1 MAIETDV
8 TALDDPRIAPYRALS
23 DPPALRASGLFV
35 VEGRLVVRSLV
46 DHSAFS
52 PHSLLL
58 TRSARASLSNVLP
71 RLPATTPVYL
81 VEQALMNDV
90 AGFQIHRG
98 CLALA
103 HRPEMPDMASLD
115 LTACRRLLV
124 LEGVN
129 NPDNVGGLFRNA
141 AAFGVDAVVLGPGC
155 GDPLYRKA
163 IRTSMGASLIVPFVG
178 AGEWPAALERLASA
192 GLRVVALTPS
202 PEAPA
207 LHELSGAG
215 APLAL
220 LVGAEGDGLS
230 PAALATAEER
240 ARISMTTQ
248 VDSLNVATAA
258 AIALYHFATRTR
270 QPPVD

>member
-8 TALDDPRIAPYRALS
+8 AALDDPRIAPYRALS

-46 DHSAFS
+46 HHSPFR

-58 TRSARASLSNVLP
+58 TPSARAGLADVLP
-71 RLPATTPVYL
+71 CLPATTPVYV

-103 HRPEMPDMASLD
+103 HRPERRDLASLD

-141 AAFGVDAVVLGPGC
+141 AAFGVHAVVLGPRC

-163 IRTSMGASLIVPFVG
+163 IRTSMGASLIVPFVE
-178 AGEWPAALERLASA
+178 AGEWPTALDQIASA
-192 GLRVVALTPS
+192 GTRVIALTPDGDA
-202 PEAPA
+202 PELAA
-207 LHELSGAG
+207 LVDTGV
-215 APLAL
+215 PVAL
-220 LVGAEGDGLS
+220 LLGAEGEGLS
-230 PAALATAEER
+230 AAALAAARER
-240 ARISMTTQ
+240 TRIPMAAQ

-258 AIALYHFATRTR
+258 AIALYHFGARTAGE
-270 QPPVD
+270 PVN